1 MDKYVL
7 MLKATVNGK
16 DDVDVLP
23 IYEDDLKHIDCYT
36 SYNGDFGS
44 CYDAKGL
51 FNSFSDEVKIKIN
64 NLFDMK
70 KGFTF
75 FIRKKCDNIRLGRTN
90 LDVLHAKDSD
100 IVHCNDTEFKNNL
113 ASMCLSGKE
122 GDERKIAKEF
132 FSKFFKIIDLNKSK
146 YGEFCDYVD
155 NNANE
160 NERRVNKIANS
171 ADLLEELSG
180 YINTYGDQR
189 KVLCLLKDY
198 KMKIDDL
205 KHTHTWLTSRENIR
219 KRQKK
224 YKRSYSLVCNRMASI
239 IEGERNYFKE
249 NYNIEFQDKKD
260 VIPPKVYKYMEN
272 SDKREL
278 NKALEDLEDYESLS
292 PFDKYMLQEGVPY
305 NDNGDPLYD
314 QFDDYNDGKRKM

>member
-7 MLKATVNGK
+7 MLKATVKEK
-16 DDVDVLP
+16 DVVDVLP

-44 CYDAKGL
+44 CYDSKGL
-51 FNSFSDEVKIKIN
+51 FNSFSDEVKQKIN
-64 NLFDMK
+64 SLFDMK

-90 LDVLHAKDSD
+90 LDVLYAKNSD

-113 ASMCLSGKE
+113 TSMCLSGKE
-122 GDERKIAKEF
+122 DDERKIAKEF
-132 FSKFFKIIDLNKSK
+132 FYKFFEIIDLNKSK

-171 ADLLEELSG
+171 VDLLEELSS
-180 YINTYGDQR
+180 YINNYDDKR
-189 KVLCLLKDY
+189 KVLCLLKEY

-205 KHTHTWLTSRENIR
+205 NYTHTRLTPKENII

-224 YKRSYSLVCNRMASI
+224 YKRSYLFVCTRMSSI
-239 IEGERNYFKE
+239 IEGERNYFKK
-249 NYNIEFQDKKD
+249 NYNIELQSKKD
-260 VIPPKVYKYMEN
+260 VIPPKVYKYKEI
-272 SDKREL
+272 SDKRVL

-314 QFDDYNDGKRKM
+314 QFDDYNDGKRKI